1 MAAQEQFIA
10 HPTNI
15 IACSHPKSGTTW
27 LKALCFAIL
36 TRAQFNNSSTNPL
49 LTESPHDIVPW
60 IEFLPFTGKNRDPEL
75 PLLATHIPFNFLPKS
90 IVEANCKIIYICRD
104 PKDVFISLWQFAGN
118 VRDTSAEAFPL
129 EDALEKFCEGVNAY
143 GPYWDHV
150 LGYWKASLDFSERVL
165 FIKYEDLQNDTFS
178 YVKRVAEF
186 MGYPFSAEEEKRG
199 LVQEIVELCSFESL
213 SSLEVNKSRKHSY
226 AVPIKVEKNAYFR
239 KGKVGDWRNYLTVEM
254 AVRLDQI
261 TQQKFSG
268 SGLSFSSA

>member
-1 MAAQEQFIA
+1 MSDVSVTGNKISPINHARYKEIISTLPQKNSWRRSQQLHKYQGFWCFPTILEGIMAAQEQFIA
-10 HPTNI
+10 HPTDI

-60 IEFLPFTGKNRDPEL
+60 IEFLAFTGKNRDPEL
-75 PLLATHIPFNFLPKS
+75 PLLATHIPYNFLPKS
-90 IVEANCKIIYICRD
+90 IGEANCKIVYI
-104 PKDVFISLWQFAGN
+104 W
-118 VRDTSAEAFPL
+118 
-129 EDALEKFCEGVNAY
+129 
-143 GPYWDHV
+143 
-150 LGYWKASLDFSERVL
+150 YWKASLDFSERIL
-165 FIKYEDLQNDTFS
+165 FIKYEDLKNDTFS

-213 SSLEVNKSRKHSY
+213 SSLEVNKSRKHSN

-261 TQQKFSG
+261 T
-268 SGLSFSSA
+268 